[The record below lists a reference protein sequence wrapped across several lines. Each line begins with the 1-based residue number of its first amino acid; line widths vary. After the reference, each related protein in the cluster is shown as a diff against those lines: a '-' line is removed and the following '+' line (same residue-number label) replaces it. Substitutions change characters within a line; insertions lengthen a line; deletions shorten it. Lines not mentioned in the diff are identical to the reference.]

1 MLVSNAIRYEN
12 IRTFPID
19 VKVSRKL
26 RKKSV
31 VLLACIVTILREA
44 LFVSHME
51 CHEAPSILLREKKKF
66 LSLFARKSVQNILF
80 FVQKINKVSACLKI
94 LRLVCLANVVKRN
107 SIVRLL
113 FGL

>member
-31 VLLACIVTILREA
+31 VLLACIVTILGEV

-66 LSLFARKSVQNILF
+66 LSLFARKFVQNILF
-80 FVQKINKVSACLKI
+80 LYKKQKNVETFLKQHPHVFSQRINPFLFV
-94 LRLVCLANVVKRN
+94 
-107 SIVRLL
+107 
-113 FGL
+113 FGK

>member
-31 VLLACIVTILREA
+31 VLLASLFFWGKR
-44 LFVSHME
+44 LFVLYGD
-51 CHEAPSILLREKKKF
+51 CHGVPSILLREKKKF

-80 FVQKINKVSACLKI
+80 FVQKIKKRRDIFETTSPRFQSKNKYF
-94 LRLVCLANVVKRN
+94 
-107 SIVRLL
+107 L
-113 FGL
+113 FVFGK

>member
-66 LSLFARKSVQNILF
+66 LSLFARF
-80 FVQKINKVSACLKI
+80 FVQKIKKRRDIFKTISPRFQLKNKYFIFV
-94 LRLVCLANVVKRN
+94 
-107 SIVRLL
+107 
-113 FGL
+113 FGK

>member
-19 VKVSRKL
+19 VKVSRNL
-26 RKKSV
+26 GRSL

-66 LSLFARKSVQNILF
+66 LSLFA
-80 FVQKINKVSACLKI
+80 
-94 LRLVCLANVVKRN
+94 
-107 SIVRLL
+107 
-113 FGL
+113 

>member
-26 RKKSV
+26 RKESV
-31 VLLACIVTILREA
+31 VLLASLFFWGKR
-44 LFVSHME
+44 LFVLYGD

-80 FVQKINKVSACLKI
+80 FVQKIKKRRDIFKTISPRFQLKNKYFIFVLGK
-94 LRLVCLANVVKRN
+94 
-107 SIVRLL
+107 
-113 FGL
+113 

>member
-12 IRTFPID
+12 IVTFSIT

-31 VLLACIVTILREA
+31 VLLACIVTILGEV

-51 CHEAPSILLREKKKF
+51 CHEAPSILLREEKKF

-80 FVQKINKVSACLKI
+80 FVQKTKKRRDIFKTISPRFQSKNKYFL
-94 LRLVCLANVVKRN
+94 LV
-107 SIVRLL
+107 
-113 FGL
+113 FGK

>member
-12 IRTFPID
+12 IRTFPIH

-80 FVQKINKVSACLKI
+80 FVQKIKKRRDIFKTISPRFQLKNKYFIFV
-94 LRLVCLANVVKRN
+94 
-107 SIVRLL
+107 
-113 FGL
+113 FGK

>member
-80 FVQKINKVSACLKI
+80 FVQKIKKTS
-94 LRLVCLANVVKRN
+94 RH
-107 SIVRLL
+107 
-113 FGL
+113 F

>member
-80 FVQKINKVSACLKI
+80 FVQKINKVSAYLKI